1 MSSSPQ
7 ATCTED
13 AAPDH
18 IRHVNEQLAQLREQI
33 AALGVGKESKRDRQ
47 KLNQAIYKL
56 ELGDEY
62 VAAVKERD
70 AATKSEAAAATLVA
84 EAAAAAARALED
96 AAAAAAIA
104 LLRHPAPARDKLELE
119 QHYRQQVEAL
129 FDEYADHFEQALCE
143 GLRYRTP
150 DHLYA
155 MLLERSGRTPTDI
168 AEGILSRMDAVDF
181 GCGTGLMGVQ
191 LRVACC
197 GRLIGCDLSRGML
210 KVAATRHK
218 GVYDELVASDAIS
231 FLRKLSPGSADL
243 IVGCD
248 VCVYLRSLEPMF
260 AAAEAALCEG
270 GVLAFSTESCT
281 LEEASGGL
289 PPNGDGFVER
299 QSERIAHSP
308 EYLHWLVASRGG
320 TMEMV
325 SLAEVDLRMDG
336 ARMIRGNIAI
346 MAKRRAG

>member
-1 MSSSPQ
+1 MSASPRE
-7 ATCTED
+7 TCTED
-13 AAPDH
+13 SPAAHNH
-18 IRHVNEQLAQLREQI
+18 ISHVNEQLAQLREQI

-96 AAAAAAIA
+96 AAAAAATPW
-104 LLRHPAPARDKLELE
+104 PAPARDKLELE

-155 MLLERSGRTPTDI
+155 MHLERSGRTPTDI
-168 AEGILSRMDAVDF
+168 AEGILSRMAAVDF

-248 VCVYLRSLEPMF
+248 VCVYLRSLEPKF
-260 AAAEAALCEG
+260 AAAC
-270 GVLAFSTESCT
+270 
-281 LEEASGGL
+281 
-289 PPNGDGFVER
+289 
-299 QSERIAHSP
+299 
-308 EYLHWLVASRGG
+308 
-320 TMEMV
+320 
-325 SLAEVDLRMDG
+325 
-336 ARMIRGNIAI
+336 
-346 MAKRRAG
+346 

>member
-1 MSSSPQ
+1 MSASPRE
-7 ATCTED
+7 TCTED
-13 AAPDH
+13 SPAAHNH
-18 IRHVNEQLAQLREQI
+18 ISHVNEQLAQLREQI
-33 AALGVGKESKRDRQ
+33 AELGVGKESNRDRQ

-84 EAAAAAARALED
+84 EAAAAAARALEE
-96 AAAAAAIA
+96 AAAVTATPW
-104 LLRHPAPARDKLELE
+104 PAPARDKLELE

-260 AAAEAALCEG
+260 SAAEAALCEG

-289 PPNGDGFVER
+289 PPTGEGFVER

-320 TMEMV
+320 GMEMV
-325 SLAEVDLRMDG
+325 SLTEVDLRMDG

>member
-1 MSSSPQ
+1 MSASPRE
-7 ATCTED
+7 TCTED
-13 AAPDH
+13 SPAAHNH
-18 IRHVNEQLAQLREQI
+18 ISHVNEQLAQLREQI

-84 EAAAAAARALED
+84 EAAAAGARALEE
-96 AAAAAAIA
+96 AAAVTATPW
-104 LLRHPAPARDKLELE
+104 PAPARDKLELE

-320 TMEMV
+320 AMEMV